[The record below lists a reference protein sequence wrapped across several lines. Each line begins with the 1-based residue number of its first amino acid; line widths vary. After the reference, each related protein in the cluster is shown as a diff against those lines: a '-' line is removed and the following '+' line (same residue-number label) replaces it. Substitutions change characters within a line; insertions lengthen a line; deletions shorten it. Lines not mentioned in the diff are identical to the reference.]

1 MRRMLATAR
10 FTHSFFRPA
19 AKLRL
24 PSGGS
29 LFHVKHGTRKCWDL
43 VFGGMT
49 WLARVPT
56 GLFVEA
62 RELPKADAPTGGSGL
77 HRFGSLG
84 VGAKRPPLRLARG
97 AVAGSRHR
105 GRVPGPFRKTSLTV
119 ALPATLRSAAKR
131 RWWRILARG
140 SVAGKRMI
148 GRCSASP
155 DGRRRIR
162 RRAG

>member
-62 RELPKADAPTGGSGL
+62 RELPKADAPTGASGL

-84 VGAKRPPLRLARG
+84 VGAKGTVVAPRKRNGCGIEVPRFECPAPFARPA
-97 AVAGSRHR
+97 
-105 GRVPGPFRKTSLTV
+105 
-119 ALPATLRSAAKR
+119 
-131 RWWRILARG
+131 
-140 SVAGKRMI
+140 
-148 GRCSASP
+148 
-155 DGRRRIR
+155 
-162 RRAG
+162 